1 MPLIVVNTNLSLE
14 KKQKDDITSK
24 LGEVIT
30 ILPNKTEKVLMVD
43 ISDGHTIYF
52 RGKEPE
58 RAAHVDVRLY
68 GTCPF
73 ALKAEFTR
81 AVYKLLNETTG

>member
-1 MPLIVVNTNLSLE
+1 
-14 KKQKDDITSK
+14 
-24 LGEVIT
+24 
-30 ILPNKTEKVLMVD
+30 
-43 ISDGHTIYF
+43 

-81 AVYKLLNETTG
+81 AVYKLLNETTGLQDDEVYVEIAEYGTWGTQGDLK